1 MGERYSSALAEVGM
15 IGRMTLA
22 GLVEAVGAA
31 VVAAVGSDVDQND
44 LVVGDSLAAMSMAAV
59 VTGSRRTPTMVLS
72 VMSRN
77 LRSTLSICCYLGT
90 MSTYGW

>member
-59 VTGSRRTPTMVLS
+59 VTGSRRTPTMALS

>member
-31 VVAAVGSDVDQND
+31 VVAAVGSDVDQYD
-44 LVVGDSLAAMSMAAV
+44 LLVGDSLAAMSMAAV

>member
-1 MGERYSSALAEVGM
+1 M

-22 GLVEAVGAA
+22 GLAEAVDA
-31 VVAAVGSDVDQND
+31 VAAAVGSDVGQND
-44 LVVGDSLAAMSMAAV
+44 LVVGDSLAAMSMVEV

-72 VMSRN
+72 VMSRS
-77 LRSTLSICCYLGT
+77 LRSTLSICCCLGT

>member
-1 MGERYSSALAEVGM
+1 MGERCSSALAVVGM

-22 GLVEAVGAA
+22 GLAEA
-31 VVAAVGSDVDQND
+31 VAAVGSDVDQND

-59 VTGSRRTPTMVLS
+59 VTGSRRTPTTALS
-72 VMSRN
+72 AMSRN
-77 LRSTLSICCYLGT
+77 LRSTLSICCCLGT